1 MLSMRAV
8 GALVATVV
16 SCAAAVA
23 APASDPSSGGGLVWT
38 DVRSLGVRGR
48 AFNESVLGTWTDR
61 LPAAAQATVR
71 QAVWS
76 LSHDSAGMYVDFETN
91 STQLHAKV
99 EYSFGWH
106 DMPNF
111 VNDGLS
117 GLDLYQ
123 WDATAESAGAWRWT
137 ATFSSFAM
145 SFEQQ
150 VGPTYDAA
158 VARRFRLHLPL
169 YNSVVSLSVGTDA
182 AATVRGLPDPY
193 ATKAPVVWY
202 GTSIAQGGKVSHPGI
217 AFTNQ
222 VRRNLRREVF
232 NYGFSGNCLMEV
244 NVTQWLVG
252 IPRTPGAFVVD
263 CLWNMNAAMITERTI
278 PLVKQLRGALPAD
291 VPIVLIEGVDAG
303 AYWFSPVTRN
313 AQDGRRSALRAA
325 YKTLVGSMGVT
336 GLHYIEGADLFK
348 YCDPYDS
355 ATAGGVHPTDDGQV
369 SMARIFTSFFQE
381 HVFPPTPPSSPPSP
395 SSSQHPHPPTL
406 SSAAALPVLVSS
418 PHHPSAA
425 AAAQHAA
432 VHEAAFAA
440 QRPNA
445 AADAAADAVPDLD
458 WTDAATLR
466 LWGQALA
473 GGAGGYSRVP
483 ASMKGR
489 ISPDAYA
496 AGRASAGLAVSFTSD
511 ATEVWVNLTL
521 AADLT
526 QTVATG
532 SVIADYLDLYAFD
545 ATHKVYR
552 FVGTGYPAAAP
563 AAGKPTV
570 FALQSYLPG
579 TLQRYLLHLPTLNE
593 VTRLSVGVNP
603 SSSSAVAP
611 DPSAFDGTRPV
622 LWYGGDVVQGTAAA
636 RGGSALTSAV
646 ARRLGVEVLNYGIG
660 DVAATGET
668 EKATFAT
675 EVLHAACVERNAS
688 VVVLGGALCLGAASD
703 PEAAQ
708 RRLAAFAVAVVRG
721 PPSSS
726 SSSAGGGAEC
736 RAKIVLAD
744 AVNTGD
750 SWLAGAAAGQG
761 DNAALRS
768 VIPRA
773 AADVR
778 KAVPS
783 AVVVP
788 VLNTD
793 NRFYGGVTK
802 EWVDTPFVTDDL
814 HPSDIG
820 QRLLGDFFVKELQQ
834 LL

>member
-16 SCAAAVA
+16 SCAAA
-23 APASDPSSGGGLVWT
+23 APASDPSSNSIVWT
-38 DVRSLGVRGR
+38 DVRGLGVRGR
-48 AFNESVLGTWTDR
+48 AFDESVLGKWTDR
-61 LPAAAQATVR
+61 LPTAAQATVR
-71 QAVWS
+71 KAVWS

-91 STQLHAKV
+91 STRLHAKA
-99 EYSFGWH
+99 EYSFGFH

-123 WDATAESAGAWRWT
+123 WDATAEGAGAWRWT

-150 VGPTYDAA
+150 VGPAYDAP

-182 AATVRGLPDPY
+182 AATIRGLPDPY

-232 NYGFSGNCLMEV
+232 NYGFSGNCLMEI

-263 CLWNMNAAMITERTI
+263 CLWNMNAEMITERTI

-303 AYWFSPVTRN
+303 AYWFSPLTRS

-336 GLHYIEGADLFK
+336 GLHFIEGADLFK

-369 SMARIFTSFFQE
+369 SMARVFTSFFEE
-381 HVFPPTPPSSPPSP
+381 HVFPTPPPSSPSTPPSP
-395 SSSQHPHPPTL
+395 SSSRRSLPPTPP
-406 SSAAALPVLVSS
+406 SAAALPVPVSS

-432 VHEAAFAA
+432 VHAAAFAA

-445 AADAAADAVPDLD
+445 AADADADAVPALD

-489 ISPDAYA
+489 ISPDAYTA
-496 AGRASAGLAVSFTSD
+496 ARASAGLAVSFTSD

-521 AADLT
+521 AADVT

-563 AAGKPTV
+563 AAGKPAV

-593 VTRLSVGVNP
+593 VSRLSVGVNP
-603 SSSSAVAP
+603 SSSAAVSP
-611 DPSAFDGTRPV
+611 DPSAFNGTRPV

-636 RGGSALTSAV
+636 RGGSALTSVV
-646 ARRLGVEVLNYGIG
+646 ARRLGVEVLNYGVG
-660 DVAATGET
+660 NVAATGET
-668 EKATFAT
+668 EQATFAA
-675 EVLHAACVERNAS
+675 EVLHAACIARNAS
-688 VVVLGGALCLGAASD
+688 VVVLGGAECLGAASD

-721 PPSSS
+721 P

-736 RAKIVLAD
+736 RATIVLAD
-744 AVNTGD
+744 AVNSGD
-750 SWLAGAAAGQG
+750 SWLAGTAAGQG
-761 DNAALRS
+761 DNAALRA

-773 AADVR
+773 AAAVR

-793 NRFYGGVTK
+793 NQFYGGVTK
-802 EWVDTPFVTDDL
+802 EWIDTPFVTDNL

-820 QRLLGDFFVKELQQ
+820 QRLLGDFFVKELRQ